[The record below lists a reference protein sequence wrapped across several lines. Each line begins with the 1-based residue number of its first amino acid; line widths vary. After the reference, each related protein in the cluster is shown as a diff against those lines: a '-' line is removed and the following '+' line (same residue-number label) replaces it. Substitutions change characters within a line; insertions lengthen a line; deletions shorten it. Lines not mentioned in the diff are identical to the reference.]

1 MVNNN
6 VTRLG
11 ACGLMLAGVI
21 LVAGVGAQSPPP
33 PQGPTFS
40 KDVAPILYK
49 NCTTCHRAGEIA
61 PMSLMTYEEA
71 RPYAKSISAKV
82 AAGHM
87 PPWHADP
94 AFGHFKNDRHL
105 TDAEIETLT
114 RWAATGSPKG
124 DPKDLPAL
132 PKYTNGWNIGTPDAV
147 FTMPESYNVPAEG
160 TIEYQYF
167 DMPTNFTEDKWITA
181 VEVRP
186 GNRAVVH
193 HVIVF
198 YQEPGQN
205 TRTRAFQMAPNMGKP
220 QTPEQIA
227 AAAAAKAAPPKPVDP
242 NAPKPAPQRQ
252 LGMMLA
258 GLAPG
263 TEAWVMEPGT
273 ALLMK
278 AGSKLTFQMHYTA
291 NGVASTDRTSVG
303 IKFATTPPETE
314 LRVTALLNQNF
325 VIPAGA
331 QNHTIEANMTTMED
345 ITVWAILP
353 HTHLRGTSWN
363 YDVTYPDGRKEVI
376 LAVPHYD
383 FNWQTS
389 YEFEKPLQLPKGT
402 KVHAIATYDNS
413 TKNLSN
419 PDPKSD
425 VKWGDQTW
433 EEMMF
438 TGFTFSVDKDRRN
451 VTGGGR

>member
-1 MVNNN
+1 VKRN
-6 VTRLG
+6 VLSVGASGLLLG
-11 ACGLMLAGVI
+11 GVI
-21 LVAGVGAQSPPP
+21 LVASLGAQSPPP
-33 PQGPTFS
+33 PKGPTFS

-49 NCTTCHRAGEIA
+49 NCTSCHRPGEIA
-61 PMSLMTYEEA
+61 PMSLLTYEDA
-71 RPYAKSISAKV
+71 RPYAKAIRDKV
-82 AAGHM
+82 SSGQM

-94 AFGHFKNDRHL
+94 TVGHFKNDSHL
-105 TDAEIETLT
+105 TDAEIETLS

-124 DPKDLPAL
+124 DPNDLPPM
-132 PKYTNGWNIGTPDAV
+132 PKYTDGWNIGTPDAV
-147 FTMPESYNVPAEG
+147 FTMPESFNVPADG

-167 DMPTNFTEDKWITA
+167 DVPTNFTEDKWITA

-186 GNRAVVH
+186 GNRSVVH

-205 TRTRAFQMAPNMGKP
+205 TRPRVIQMGPNMGKP
-220 QTPEQIA
+220 QTQPAQPA
-227 AAAAAKAAPPKPVDP
+227 DP

-273 ALLMK
+273 GLLMK

-291 NGVASTDRTSVG
+291 NGVPGTDRTSVG
-303 IKFATTPPETE
+303 IKFAKTPPTTE

-325 VIPAGA
+325 VIPAGEA
-331 QNHTIEANMTTMED
+331 NHTIEASMTMMD
-345 ITVWAILP
+345 DVTVWAMLP
-353 HTHLRGTSWN
+353 HTHLRGTSWK
-363 YDVTYPDGRKEVI
+363 YDVTYPDGRNEVI
-376 LAVPHYD
+376 LSVPHYD
-383 FNWQTS
+383 FNWQTN
-389 YEFEKPLQLPKGT
+389 YEFDKPLHLPKGT

-413 TKNLSN
+413 TKNPAN

-425 VKWGDQTW
+425 VRWGDQTW

-438 TGFTFSVDKDRRN
+438 TGFTYSVDKKP
-451 VTGGGR
+451 VTTPGGGGR